1 MAFLLEPHVVIIF
14 TMAVALFFIASEPPA
29 P

>member
-1 MAFLLEPHVVIIF
+1 MSFLLEPHVVVIF
-14 TMAVALFFIASEPPA
+14 MLSVALFLIASEPPA

>member
-1 MAFLLEPHVVIIF
+1 MSFLLEPHVVIIF
-14 TMAVALFFIASEPPA
+14 MLAVALFLIASEPPA